1 MLDTLRRVPTPEGFE
16 LTLRL
21 AGPVPRALAFAI
33 DLTVR
38 VVLFGAIAS
47 LLGQIGGAG
56 TGLILIIAF
65 LLEWFYP
72 VVCEVWWHGATPGK
86 RAFGL
91 VVLND
96 NGTPVTFG
104 ASLTRPVARGRFF
117 AVSLRLRTDLDAG
130 VARFQTPG

>member
-21 AGPVPRALAFAI
+21 AGPVPRALAYTV
-33 DLTVR
+33 DLALR
-38 VVLFGAIAS
+38 VAVFVAVSSALSIFDRAGQGLLLVL
-47 LLGQIGGAG
+47 
-56 TGLILIIAF
+56 AF
-65 LLEWFYP
+65 LLEWVYP
-72 VVCEVWWHGATPGK
+72 VVLEVWWNGATPGK

-104 ASLTRPVARGRFF
+104 A
-117 AVSLRLRTDLDAG
+117 
-130 VARFQTPG
+130 